1 MTKALAKIEE
11 IKKKQ
16 NYMVSMTGWVAK
28 CVAQVVMENK
38 HLNSY
43 RRGRKIIVFDN
54 VDISVIIELTLKS
67 DKKVPYNYVIRK
79 VETKSVKGITDEI
92 RDAQTK
98 KIAELDQLTRGG
110 TTFMP
115 FYTLLPRFFRKWVIR
130 KTISNPFRLKKL
142 IGTVGITS
150 LGMFIKGQG
159 AWAVPLSD
167 KTLNLAL
174 GGIKDNVILRD
185 GKIEER
191 KLLCATFLIDH
202 DIVDGAPATRFVKSL
217 SISLGDTIYLDDLE
231 KI

>member
-1 MTKALAKIEE
+1 PRVIGLIEIDITKALAKIEE

-28 CVAQVVMENK
+28 CVAQAVMENK

-67 DKKVPYNYVIRK
+67 GKKVPYNYVIRK

-98 KIAELDQLTRGG
+98 KIDEQEQLTRGQSAYMG
-110 TTFMP
+110 

-130 KTISNPFRLKKL
+130 K
-142 IGTVGITS
+142 VGITS

-191 KLLCATFLIDH
+191 KLLCVTFLIDH

-217 SISLGDTIYLDDLE
+217 SILLGDTLYLDDLE
-231 KI
+231 KV